1 MRVRKQPV
9 GIATACESP
18 SVDPIEARWA
28 AEAVGSLSRQLGSDS
43 IVAMVLEQAQRE
55 LNSLAAS
62 TAPADDAVFGPVRVR
77 VAA

>member
-9 GIATACESP
+9 GVALMCDTP

-28 AEAVGSLSRQLGSDS
+28 AEAVGSLTRQLGNDS

-62 TAPADDAVFGPVRVR
+62 SAPRADTVFGPVRVR

>member
-1 MRVRKQPV
+1 MRVRTQPV
-9 GIATACESP
+9 TRATASESP
-18 SVDPIEARWA
+18 AVDPIEARWA
-28 AEAVGSLSRQLGSDS
+28 AEAVGSLSRQLGADS

-62 TAPADDAVFGPVRVR
+62 SAPAADGVFGPVRIR

>member
-1 MRVRKQPV
+1 MRVRKLSAAPV
-9 GIATACESP
+9 LVSDNP

-28 AEAVGSLSRQLGSDS
+28 AEAVGSLSRQLGADS
-43 IVAMVLEQAQRE
+43 LVAMVLEQAQRE

-62 TAPADDAVFGPVRVR
+62 TAPNDGVVGPVRIR

>member
-9 GIATACESP
+9 AVGLVCDTP

-28 AEAVGSLSRQLGSDS
+28 AEAVGSLTRQLGTDS
-43 IVAMVLEQAQRE
+43 LVAMVLEQAQRE
-55 LNSLAAS
+55 LSSLAAS
-62 TAPADDAVFGPVRVR
+62 SAPNADNVFGPVRVR

>member
-9 GIATACESP
+9 AVMSDVPVI
-18 SVDPIEARWA
+18 DPVEARWA
-28 AEAVGSLSRQLGSDS
+28 AEAVGSLSRQLGADS

-62 TAPADDAVFGPVRVR
+62 TAPHDGVVGPVRVR

>member
-9 GIATACESP
+9 AVASDVPVI
-18 SVDPIEARWA
+18 DPVEARWA
-28 AEAVGSLSRQLGSDS
+28 AEAVGSLSRQLGADS
-43 IVAMVLEQAQRE
+43 IVAMVLEQAERE

-62 TAPADDAVFGPVRVR
+62 TAPDHGVVGPVRVR

>member
-9 GIATACESP
+9 GSVAVCESP

-28 AEAVGSLSRQLGSDS
+28 AEAVGSLSRQLGTDS
-43 IVAMVLEQAQRE
+43 LVAMVLEQAQRE
-55 LNSLAAS
+55 LNSLAVS
-62 TAPADDAVFGPVRVR
+62 SAPAADDVFGPVRVR